1 MDVRSLGCDYL
12 AGTARKFL
20 RRPCGIGFLYVYDR
34 ALSRNEA
41 PLYID
46 MLGADWTEVN
56 EYRVADGARRFA
68 NWEFAYAL
76 VLGMGEAARYA
87 MQVGPVA
94 FQHASALGEYAR
106 KLIARS
112 GKMRVLDRGRNQC
125 AIVSV
130 MIPGR
135 DTSEIKLALRR
146 RGVNTSV
153 SARQCG
159 VIDMDRKGASTL
171 LRISPRYY
179 NTEQEIERAVE
190 ILVEVSGKA
199 TQLG

>member
-1 MDVRSLGCDYL
+1 
-12 AGTARKFL
+12 
-20 RRPCGIGFLYVYDR
+20 
-34 ALSRNEA
+34 
-41 PLYID
+41 
-46 MLGADWTEVN
+46 
-56 EYRVADGARRFA
+56 
-68 NWEFAYAL
+68 
-76 VLGMGEAARYA
+76 

-153 SARQCG
+153 SARQSG